1 MNGLDFNHDAIMEE
15 PVQQGSGS
23 HVVTE
28 DLTPVG
34 PSASPPAPDQANTKR
49 RRYLSY

>member
-1 MNGLDFNHDAIMEE
+1 MNGLDFNQDAMMEE

-34 PSASPPAPDQANTKR
+34 P
-49 RRYLSY
+49 

>member
-1 MNGLDFNHDAIMEE
+1 MNGLDYNQDAMMEE

-28 DLTPVG
+28 DLTSVG
-34 PSASPPAPDQANTKR
+34 P
-49 RRYLSY
+49 